1 MLSKPGRYEGLEYPM
16 RCCNLKAE
24 MSGDLR
30 YANALS
36 RIGRQDSE
44 DPDGTFNTLSAS
56 PFGWSGYT

>member
-1 MLSKPGRYEGLEYPM
+1 MLSKPGRYECLEYPM